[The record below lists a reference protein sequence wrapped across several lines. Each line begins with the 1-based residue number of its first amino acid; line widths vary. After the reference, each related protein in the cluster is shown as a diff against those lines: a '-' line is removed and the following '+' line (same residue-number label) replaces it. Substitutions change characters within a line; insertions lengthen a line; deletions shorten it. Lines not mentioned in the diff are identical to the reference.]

1 MSVFISYKHV
11 DRELAI
17 RINNRLNSEGINTY
31 LDVLDN
37 ESQSTENITA
47 VITKNIAECT
57 HLIAIVSHETASSWW
72 VPFEIGEA
80 TISTKRI
87 ASFRSGYSLLPEY
100 LDMWPKMESIQHLSL
115 FIEEYK
121 GEKMRATNNRN
132 IFSSVGSIGT
142 QSANDFHRNLKT
154 KISRGY

>member
-11 DRELAI
+11 DRDLAM
-17 RINNRLNSEGINTY
+17 RINNRLKLEGIKTY

-57 HLIAIVSHETASSWW
+57 HLIAVVSHQTASSWW

-80 TISTKRI
+80 TISAKRI
-87 ASFRSGYSLLPEY
+87 ASYQAGYNKLPEY
-100 LDMWPKMESIQHLSL
+100 LDMWPQMDSMQHLSL
-115 FIEEYK
+115 FIAEYK
-121 GEKMRATNNRN
+121 GEVKIASESKN
-132 IFSSVGSIGT
+132 IYGSVGT
-142 QSANDFHRNLKT
+142 RSASDFHSNLKT
-154 KISRGY
+154 KIRRGY